1 MEFVRVVRTRH
12 MTRSFART
20 VVPRSAIN
28 ELLDLAVRAP
38 SAGKTQGWSVLVLE
52 NDDVKTFWDLSLPE
66 EKRGNFSWPHLLDAP
81 VIMLPFANAQAYA
94 DRYAE
99 PDKAHT
105 GLGASV
111 DAWPTPYW
119 TIVASFAVMTLLL
132 GAHDMGLGS
141 LFFAVFNGEENIRKH
156 FGVPDT
162 QQLIGAIALGW
173 PRDEQER
180 EGRSASRKRRGV
192 DELAHFGRWHQ
203 AN

>member
-12 MTRSFART
+12 MTRSFAHT
-20 VVPRSAIN
+20 AVARSTIS

-52 NDDVKTFWDLSLPE
+52 NEDVKTFWDLSLPL
-66 EKRGNFSWPHLLDAP
+66 EKRENFSWPHLLDAP
-81 VIMLPFANAQAYA
+81 VADAQAYA

-105 GLGASV
+105 GLGASIE
-111 DAWPTPYW
+111 AWPTPYW
-119 TIVASFAVMTLLL
+119 TIDASFAVMTLLL

-141 LFFAVFNGEENIRKH
+141 LFFAVFNGEEKIRTH

-173 PRDEQER
+173 PREEQER
-180 EGRSASRKRRGV
+180 EGRSASRKRRSA
-192 DELAHFGRWHQ
+192 DEVAHFGRWR
-203 AN
+203 

>member
-12 MTRSFART
+12 MTRSFSRT
-20 VVPRSAIN
+20 AVPRSTVS

-52 NDDVKTFWDLSLPE
+52 NEDVKTFWDLSLPQ
-66 EKRGNFSWPHLLDAP
+66 EKRKNFSWPHLLDAP
-81 VIMLPFANAQAYA
+81 VIMLPFADAQAYA

-99 PDKAHT
+99 PDKSHT

-111 DAWPTPYW
+111 EAWPTPYW
-119 TIVASFAVMTLLL
+119 TIDASFAVMTLLL

-141 LFFAVFNGEENIRKH
+141 LFFAVFNGEEKVRSH

-173 PRDEQER
+173 PRDEKER
-180 EGRSASRKRRGV
+180 EGRSASRKRRSA
-192 DELAHFGRWHQ
+192 DEVAHYGRWH
-203 AN
+203 

>member
-12 MTRSFART
+12 MTRSFAHNA
-20 VVPRSAIN
+20 VARSTIS

-38 SAGKTQGWSVLVLE
+38 SAGKTQGWTVLVLE
-52 NDDVKTFWDLSLPE
+52 NEDVKTFWDLSLPL
-66 EKRGNFSWPHLLDAP
+66 EKRENFSWPHLLDAP
-81 VIMLPFANAQAYA
+81 VIMLPFADAQAYA

-105 GLGASV
+105 GLGASIE
-111 DAWPTPYW
+111 AWPTPYW
-119 TIVASFAVMTLLL
+119 TIDASFAVMTLLL

-141 LFFAVFNGEENIRKH
+141 LFFAVFNGEEKIRTH

-173 PRDEQER
+173 PREEQER
-180 EGRSASRKRRGV
+180 EGRSASRKRRSA
-192 DELAHFGRWHQ
+192 DEVAHFGRWR
-203 AN
+203 

>member
-12 MTRSFART
+12 MTRSFSRT
-20 VVPRSAIN
+20 AVPRSTIS

-52 NDDVKTFWDLSLPE
+52 NEDVKTFWDLSLPQ
-66 EKRGNFSWPHLLDAP
+66 EKRKNFSWPHLLDAP
-81 VIMLPFANAQAYA
+81 VIMLPFADAQAYA

-99 PDKAHT
+99 PDKSHT

-111 DAWPTPYW
+111 EAWPTPYW
-119 TIVASFAVMTLLL
+119 TIDASFAVMTLLL

-141 LFFAVFNGEENIRKH
+141 LFFAVFNGEEKVRAH

-173 PRDEQER
+173 PRDEKER
-180 EGRSASRKRRGV
+180 EGRSASRKRRSA
-192 DELAHFGRWHQ
+192 DEVAHYGRWH
-203 AN
+203 

>member
-20 VVPRSAIN
+20 DVPRSTIS
-28 ELLDLAVRAP
+28 ELLDLAGRAP

-52 NDDVKTFWDLSLPE
+52 SEDVKTFWDLSLPL
-66 EKRGNFSWPHLLDAP
+66 EKRENFSWPHLLDAP

-105 GLGASV
+105 GLGASIE
-111 DAWPTPYW
+111 AWPTPYW
-119 TIVASFAVMTLLL
+119 TIDASFAVMTLLL

-141 LFFAVFNGEENIRKH
+141 LFFAVFNGEEKIRSH

-173 PRDEQER
+173 PREEQER

-192 DELAHFGRWHQ
+192 EELAHFGRWH
-203 AN
+203 

>member
-1 MEFVRVVRTRH
+1 
-12 MTRSFART
+12 MTRSFSRT
-20 VVPRSAIN
+20 AVPRSTIS

-52 NDDVKTFWDLSLPE
+52 NEDVKTFWDLSLPQ
-66 EKRGNFSWPHLLDAP
+66 EKRKNFSWPHLLDAP
-81 VIMLPFANAQAYA
+81 VIMLPFADAQAYA

-99 PDKAHT
+99 PDKSHT

-111 DAWPTPYW
+111 EAWPTPYW
-119 TIVASFAVMTLLL
+119 TIDASFAVMTLLL

-141 LFFAVFNGEENIRKH
+141 LFFAVFNGEEKVRAH

-173 PRDEQER
+173 PRDEKER
-180 EGRSASRKRRGV
+180 EGRSASRKRRSA
-192 DELAHFGRWHQ
+192 DEVAHYGRWH
-203 AN
+203 

>member
-1 MEFVRVVRTRH
+1 VEFVRVVRTRH
-12 MTRSFART
+12 MTRSFSRT
-20 VVPRSAIN
+20 AVPRSTIS

-52 NDDVKTFWDLSLPE
+52 NEDVKTFWDLSLPQ
-66 EKRGNFSWPHLLDAP
+66 EKRKNFSWPHLLDAP
-81 VIMLPFANAQAYA
+81 VIMLPFADAQAYA

-99 PDKAHT
+99 PDKSHT

-111 DAWPTPYW
+111 EAWPTPYW
-119 TIVASFAVMTLLL
+119 TIDASFAVMTLLL

-141 LFFAVFNGEENIRKH
+141 LFFAVFNGEEKVRAH

-173 PRDEQER
+173 PRDEKER
-180 EGRSASRKRRGV
+180 EGRSASRKRRSA
-192 DELAHFGRWHQ
+192 DEVAHYGRWH
-203 AN
+203 